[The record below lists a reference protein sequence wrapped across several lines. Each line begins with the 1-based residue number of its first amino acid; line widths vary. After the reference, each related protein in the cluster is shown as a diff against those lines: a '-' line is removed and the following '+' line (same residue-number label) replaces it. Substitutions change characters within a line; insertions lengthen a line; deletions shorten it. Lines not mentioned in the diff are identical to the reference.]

1 VVVGGVHETINGG
14 GGADVIEVT
23 GVTIGATIN
32 GGAGASELE
41 LTTGGT
47 AVMGANITSIHKVVL
62 KHAATFT
69 ANCLGG
75 LTVVGSANADTLIA
89 GGTQQTLTGEAGAD
103 TLVGWSGGG
112 GTFLDKSAN
121 LNGDTLQNFTA
132 PGDVIDLTDMSAKNV
147 IVAFA
152 AGVLTVTSGKTKA
165 AIKLTGTFAATD
177 FHAMSDGAKGTDITY
192 TAPAGPSAAG
202 FAQTLASFAPRSD
215 DAASTPLASP
225 ASSAPLLATPI
236 ANRPV

>member
-1 VVVGGVHETINGG
+1 M
-14 GGADVIEVT
+14 IEVT

-47 AVMGANITSIHKVVL
+47 AVMGANITSIQKVGL

-69 ANCLGG
+69 ANGLAG

-89 GGTQQTLTGEAGAD
+89 GGVQQTLTGDGAAD

-112 GTFLDKSAN
+112 DTFLDKSAN
-121 LNGDTLQNFTA
+121 LGHDTIENFA
-132 PGDVIDLTDMSAKNV
+132 SPNDVIDLTDMSAKSV
-147 IVAFA
+147 TVAFA
-152 AGVLTVTSGKTKA
+152 SGVLTVTSGKTTA
-165 AIKLTGTFAATD
+165 AIKLTGTFVATG
-177 FHAMSDGAKGTDITY
+177 FHAAADAGRGTDITY
-192 TAPAGPSAAG
+192 SAAAGPSAAG